1 MRSVAPIFLN
11 KQKTKRLLPIR
22 TLNAKK
28 DILHI
33 KNSFKALN
41 VSSRG
46 LSIQSSCSMVTVTWK
61 DPGLMGSHMG
71 FV

>member
-1 MRSVAPIFLN
+1 MKNRKKEVMI
-11 KQKTKRLLPIR
+11 PIR
-22 TLNAKK
+22 TLNALK
-28 DILHI
+28 DIPQY

-41 VSSRG
+41 VSSRR
-46 LSIQSSCSMVTVTWK
+46 LSIQSSGSVVTVTWK